1 MIWMALLMGLPVLGL
16 ALFWVYPWRVALF
29 PYLVLVAVSGFF
41 DWLMMRSMR
50 LPVATGRKEMLGS
63 TAVVLNWL
71 GDSGQVTWKN
81 EIWQAHTTDGT
92 SPMTGERVVIDS
104 LSGLT
109 LFVKPAHPDPK

>member
-29 PYLVLVAVSGFF
+29 PYLILVAVSGFF

-63 TAVVLNWL
+63 MAVVVNWR
-71 GDSGQVTWKN
+71 DDAGQVTWKD
-81 EIWQAHTTDGT
+81 EIWEAHTTDGT
-92 SPMTGERVVIDS
+92 SPIMGERVVIES
-104 LSGLT
+104 VSGLN
-109 LFVKPAHPDPK
+109 LFVRPAGPK